1 MIHWI
6 LEGVWA
12 VSGECTRASCTW
24 EVAWTSCLSC
34 CSSFAQDLLNQVAKH
49 YPEDTPVPSEAWLW
63 YQFWPKKS
71 FKKLASQYT
80 GHLNVKHPVQAR
92 QFRKFHL
99 YVHYAQRSIGSLG
112 ALLWSTCTASLV
124 DKHYCKVGKP
134 NNSVA
139 VVQCGKAV
147 LVSPDKAFTVTDHCF
162 TRFSLIPSVALV
174 MNILATPDESF
185 NWG

>member
-1 MIHWI
+1 MHRI
-6 LEGVWA
+6 LEEVWA

-24 EVAWTSCLSC
+24 EVAWTSHLSC
-34 CSSFAQDLLNQVAKH
+34 CSCSTQDLLNEVAKH
-49 YPEDTPVPSEAWLW
+49 YPEDTPVP
-63 YQFWPKKS
+63 
-71 FKKLASQYT
+71 ASQYT